1 VAAPLEFDRT
11 MLDGELAPTRE
22 IGSLTGLRIGSLV
35 RAPAG
40 SRSFRRLH
48 WPPIAIAFS
57 VLAFVAVQWHWSGQD
72 GAAVDLPEGRYKIAE
87 VLAADR
93 LELANHVEVRLLG
106 VESLD
111 QRTADDG
118 TTSTADRRS
127 SAALDFT
134 RRLIAGGE
142 ARLQFDRTRQDA
154 DGRYFAYVFV
164 DGPQGSRMLNEEL
177 LRAGLLRMAPKSP
190 CSSSAMK
197 RRLGLAADE
206 ARRAGR
212 GLWAKN

>member
-1 VAAPLEFDRT
+1 VAAPLEIDHT
-11 MLDGELAPTRE
+11 MLDGELAPSRE
-22 IGSLTGLRIGSLV
+22 IGSLAGLRLGSLV
-35 RAPAG
+35 LAPAG

-57 VLAFVAVQWHWSGQD
+57 VVAFVAARWQWSGD
-72 GAAVDLPEGRYKIAE
+72 DEVVDLAEGRYKVAD

-93 LELANHVEVRLLG
+93 LKLANHVEVRLLG
-106 VESLD
+106 VESPDLRRGD
-111 QRTADDG
+111 EG
-118 TTSTADRRS
+118 TNDIPERRS
-127 SAALDFT
+127 AAALDFT
-134 RRLIAGGE
+134 RQFIAGGE
-142 ARLQFDRTRQDA
+142 TRLQFDRTRQDA
-154 DGRYFAYVFV
+154 DGRYLAYIFV

-177 LRAGLLRMAPKSP
+177 LRAGLLRIAPKSP
-190 CSSSAMK
+190 CSSSSMK